1 MDSIHNMPHWS
12 KDADYSRVPFFIRR
26 MNTRGRIT
34 VSEVPSA
41 SLPLVGFL
49 YLTEGEVLAE
59 VDGIQFL
66 CESGHLLLIPEGRPF
81 AIRYYADAIGY
92 TGGFRS
98 DLLSRPEVVLPWIE
112 PVQQAFWF
120 DEAVFVGELFNMLA
134 LSSKGDV
141 DFLAKGID
149 LLVSRVRRN
158 PGWDAEDGFR
168 LSGERVFHR
177 PAAAGPGHL
186 CRGGVCH
193 AGAPE
198 PDGQEGHGQER
209 RRLDRHR
216 PAGHGQAAPAGHGAA
231 RGGCCRRRGPG
242 RFVLF
247 FPLLQA
253 SRRYDADCLPEEDA
267 RIVLI
272 LARTFLSEL
281 SVYADLCARNV
292 ISSHISTY
300 AFSGERHACHILCD
314 GF

>member
-92 TGGFRS
+92 TGGFRT

-134 LSSKGDV
+134 LSFEKGDV

-149 LLVSRVRRN
+149 LLVSRVKAQ
-158 PGWDAEDGFR
+158 PKDGMPKMVSGFLESVFATYAAEAF
-168 LSGERVFHR
+168 VT
-177 PAAAGPGHL
+177 PGHL
-186 CRGGVCH
+186 NRMVKKATGKSVGAWIDIARLGMAKRLLRDTELPVADVAVAVGLDDSSYFARFFKHH
-193 AGAPE
+193 AGMTPIAFRKKM
-198 PDGQEGHGQER
+198 HG
-209 RRLDRHR
+209 
-216 PAGHGQAAPAGHGAA
+216 
-231 RGGCCRRRGPG
+231 
-242 RFVLF
+242 
-247 FPLLQA
+247 
-253 SRRYDADCLPEEDA
+253 
-267 RIVLI
+267 
-272 LARTFLSEL
+272 LS
-281 SVYADLCARNV
+281 
-292 ISSHISTY
+292 
-300 AFSGERHACHILCD
+300 
-314 GF
+314 